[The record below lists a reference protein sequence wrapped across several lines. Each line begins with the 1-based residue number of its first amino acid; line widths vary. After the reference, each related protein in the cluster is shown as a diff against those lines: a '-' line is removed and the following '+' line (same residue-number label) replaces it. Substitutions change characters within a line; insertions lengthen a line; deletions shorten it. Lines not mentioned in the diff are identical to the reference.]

1 MTDIKLQAIAKSFGG
16 TPVLSGIDLDFAAG
30 SFTALLGPSGC
41 GKTTLLRLIAGF
53 ETPSAGQIRF
63 GDRVVAT
70 SSRQDAPEDRGV
82 GIVFQ
87 SYALWPHMDV
97 GQNVAYPLKARR
109 TDPSSIAGHVRDALR
124 TVDLAGFEARRVD
137 ELSGGQ
143 RQRVALARC
152 LVAETAA
159 ILFDEPLAN
168 LDVHLRASMIEAFR
182 AIHQRTGATIVY
194 VTHDQAEALALA
206 DRICVL
212 DGGAIQQLG
221 TPQQIYGS
229 PANAMVAGFVGRGS
243 IVSVELD
250 GQGASTAGYRFAA
263 RGARSTGPAKVLLR
277 PEALRLADEGIPA
290 VVQSLSYKGPVYE
303 LHLRVAGSGE
313 ALVVDSPVA
322 VSVGDAVKVGVTDA
336 WIIPA

>member
-1 MTDIKLQAIAKSFGG
+1 MTDIKLQSIAKNFGG
-16 TPVLSGIDLDFAAG
+16 APVLSDIDLDFAAG

-53 ETPSAGQIRF
+53 ETPSAGEILF
-63 GDRVVAT
+63 GTRTVAT
-70 SSRQDAPEDRGV
+70 PEHQDAPEDRGV

-97 GQNVAYPLKARR
+97 AQNIAYPLRARR
-109 TDPSSIAGHVRDALR
+109 IESSLIAPRVAAALR
-124 TVDLAGFEARRVD
+124 TVDLAGFESRRVD

-152 LVAETAA
+152 LVAETQA

-182 AIHQRTGATIVY
+182 AIHQRTGATIIY

-206 DRICVL
+206 DRIAVL
-212 DGGAIQQLG
+212 DGGRLQQLG

-243 IVSVELD
+243 IVSATVD
-250 GQGASTAGYRFAA
+250 GQGASVAGHHFAA
-263 RGARSTGPAKVLLR
+263 RGTAQTGPAKLLLR
-277 PEALRLADEGIPA
+277 PESLHLADAGIA
-290 VVQSLSYKGPVYE
+290 ATVDGLSYKGPVYE
-303 LHLRVAGSGE
+303 LHLTITGSRE
-313 ALVVDSPVA
+313 RLVLDSPEPVA
-322 VSVGDAVKVGVTDA
+322 VGAKVHVAVTDA
-336 WIIPA
+336 WIVPG

>member
-1 MTDIKLQAIAKSFGG
+1 MTDIHLQSIAKRFDAN
-16 TPVLSGIDLDFAAG
+16 TVLSDIELDFAAG

-53 ETPSAGQIRF
+53 EAPSEGRVLF
-63 GDRVVAT
+63 GERVVAT
-70 SSRQDAPEDRGV
+70 PKRQDAPEERGV

-97 GQNVAYPLKARR
+97 AQNIAYPLKARH
-109 TDPSSIAGHVRDALR
+109 TDASAIPGKVREALQM
-124 TVDLAGFEARRVD
+124 VDLAGFETRRVD

-152 LVAETAA
+152 LVAETGA

-182 AIHQRTGATIVY
+182 AIHQRTGATIIY

-206 DRICVL
+206 DRIAVL
-212 DGGAIQQLG
+212 DRGRIQQVG
-221 TPQQIYGS
+221 TPQQIYGT

-243 IVSVELD
+243 IVSAEMN
-250 GQGASTAGYRFAA
+250 GQGASVAGYGFSV
-263 RGARSTGPAKVLLR
+263 RGAAKSGSAKLLLR
-277 PEALRLADEGIPA
+277 PEALSLADAGIPA
-290 VVQSLSYKGPVYE
+290 VVESASYKGPVYE
-303 LHLRVAGSGE
+303 LHLRITGTGEQLVLDSATPVPIGS
-313 ALVVDSPVA
+313 
-322 VSVGDAVKVGVTDA
+322 AVKVAVTDA
-336 WIIPA
+336 